1 MLETVVS
8 PWLGEIPGTGKYPM
22 LASFQFAIVE
32 LTVVTARIIA
42 TVCVTSGCMR
52 TPGRLGQQIQY
63 NFESVLLMLV
73 SKWREHSFNVRR
85 CHPCL
90 EYM

>member
-1 MLETVVS
+1 MLETVLS
-8 PWLGEIPGTGKYPM
+8 TWLPEIPDMGKYLM

-42 TVCVTSGCMR
+42 TACVTSGCMR

-63 NFESVLLMLV
+63 NFASILLMLV
-73 SKWREHSFNVRR
+73 SK
-85 CHPCL
+85 
-90 EYM
+90 